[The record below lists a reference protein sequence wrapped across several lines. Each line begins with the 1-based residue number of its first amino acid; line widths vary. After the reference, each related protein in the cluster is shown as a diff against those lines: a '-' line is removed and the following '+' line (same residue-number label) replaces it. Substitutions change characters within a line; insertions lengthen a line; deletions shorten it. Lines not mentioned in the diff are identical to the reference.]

1 MTRLMLL
8 PPAIADVFVVAFGLL
23 VGSFLNVCIYRLP
36 RKESIAFPASR
47 CPHCGHALAWYE
59 NVPVLSY
66 AVLRGRCY
74 SCRAPIAIR
83 YPIVELLTGGLFLWH
98 WWLFGW
104 TPLFA
109 VRLAFACSLLVL
121 FAIDLEHQIL
131 PDVITLPGIV
141 AGFACSLFL
150 PPGPIL
156 SLAGIV
162 AGGGIL
168 WLISEVWF
176 RIRKVD
182 AMGFGDVK
190 MLAMVGAFLGVK
202 LVVLVFVLSSMLG
215 GFIGVVLIVA
225 RRADRATKLPFG
237 TMLAA
242 ASLFAS
248 LYGDRLIA
256 WYTSMFALQ

>member
-1 MTRLMLL
+1 MIIAPL
-8 PPAIADVFVVAFGLL
+8 PPVIVDVFVIAFGLL

-47 CPHCGHALAWYE
+47 CPGCGHGLAWYE

-74 SCRAPIAIR
+74 SCHAPISIR
-83 YPIVELLTGGLFLWH
+83 YPIVELITAGLFIWH
-98 WWLFGW
+98 WWVFGG
-104 TPLFA
+104 TPLFF
-109 VRLAFACSLLVL
+109 VRLAFGCALLVL

-141 AGFACSLFL
+141 VGFLCSLLL
-150 PPGPIL
+150 PPGAVQ
-156 SLAGIV
+156 SFAGIA

-168 WLISEVWF
+168 WLIAEVWF
-176 RIRKVD
+176 RIRKVE

-190 MLAMVGAFLGVK
+190 MLAMVGAFLGLK

-215 GFIGVVLIVA
+215 GVVGVALIA
-225 RRADRATKLPFG
+225 GRRAGMASRVPFG
-237 TMLAA
+237 TMIAA
-242 ASLFAS
+242 ASLVAS
-248 LYGDRLIA
+248 LYGDRLVD
-256 WYTSMFALQ
+256 WYLSFFAMS

>member
-1 MTRLMLL
+1 MTPL
-8 PPAIADVFVVAFGLL
+8 PPVIADVFVVAFGLL
-23 VGSFLNVCIYRLP
+23 IGSFLNVCIHRLP
-36 RKESIAFPASR
+36 LKQSIALPASR
-47 CPHCGHALAWYE
+47 CPQCGHALPWYE

-66 AVLRGRCY
+66 AALLGRCS
-74 SCRAPIAIR
+74 SCRAPISIR
-83 YPIVELLTGGLFLWH
+83 YPIVEAFTGVLFLWH

-109 VRLAFACSLLVL
+109 VRLALACGLVVL

-141 AGFACSLFL
+141 VGFLCSLFL
-150 PPGPIL
+150 PPGPVM

-168 WLISEVWF
+168 WLIAEIWLRV
-176 RIRKVD
+176 RKVD

-202 LVVLVFVLSSMLG
+202 LVILVFVLSSMLG
-215 GFIGVVLIVA
+215 GIVGVVLIAA
-225 RRADRATKLPFG
+225 RRADMATRVPFG
-237 TMLAA
+237 TMLAV
-242 ASLFAS
+242 ASLAAS
-248 LYGDRLIA
+248 LYGDAIIG
-256 WYTSMFALQ
+256 WYLSRF